1 MHYVMIHPWQDPQCQ
16 WLATRFQLTEEEV
29 EAIVHEWAKEWC
41 VYVPNDQIVDDDLD
55 QDKPPSSQH
64 KYQEEDPQ
72 EDAQV
77 HDPTLSGSSSTPTD
91 LVIEENWNQEEAKKG
106 ES

>member
-1 MHYVMIHPWQDPQCQ
+1 MW
-16 WLATRFQLTEEEV
+16 FQLIEEEV
-29 EAIVHEWAKEWC
+29 DSIVHEWVKEWC
-41 VYVPNDQIVDDDLD
+41 VYVLDDQIVDYDLD

-64 KYQEEDPQ
+64 KYREEDPQ

-77 HDPTLSGSSSTPTD
+77 HDPTQSGSSSTPID
-91 LVIEENWNQEEAKKG
+91 LVVEENWNQEEAEKG